1 MGRRGLRRRMGNLDG
16 YLDDVRLYKERL
28 FELYSSA
35 GAVLGRKETPRGGGT
50 TWGYR
55 LISCPGYDS
64 GGKPTGTSIGDD
76 EIRIFYDI
84 CQLIKPQRSLVIGN
98 GFGVSAFALALAW
111 PAGEVV
117 AMDNWSEGEA
127 GIVAR
132 DLCLKICHAGGMDGR
147 VTIFTGT
154 SPADTP
160 AAMQPLVRRGQ
171 DTLDLAFIDGLHKDE
186 AAAADFQGLRPCLR
200 RHSVVL
206 WHNIHATSRA
216 FTESDTSGVGAQWD
230 KHCVLRT
237 YGPLGIYYHSEEHP
251 ALHQYLTLSNLLWSD
266 WSRYL
271 RALLKTGGS
280 TSVHPV
286 SAGGR
291 ARHRIRSL
299 LKRLRRA

>member
-1 MGRRGLRRRMGNLDG
+1 MGSLDS
-16 YLDDVRLYKERL
+16 YLADVRAYKDGL
-28 FELYSSA
+28 FELYTAA

-84 CQLIKPQRSLVIGN
+84 CQLVKPARSLVIGN

-117 AMDNWSEGEA
+117 TMDNWSEGEA

-132 DLCLKICHAGGMDGR
+132 DLSLGISRAARLEGR

-160 AAMQPLVRRGQ
+160 AAMRLWLDRGMT
-171 DTLDLAFIDGLHKDE
+171 TLDLAFIDGLHTSD
-186 AAAADFQGLRPCLR
+186 AAAADFQALLPYLTR
-200 RHSVVL
+200 SSIVL
-206 WHNIHATSRA
+206 WHNVHATADA
-216 FTESDTSGVGAQWD
+216 FSGAAAGDGSTWD
-230 KHCVLRT
+230 SHPVLRT

-251 ALHQYLTLSNLLWSD
+251 ALHEYLLTSNLLWNE
-266 WSRYL
+266 WRRFL
-271 RALLKTGGS
+271 RAMLKSGAEET
-280 TSVHPV
+280 PQP
-286 SAGGR
+286 
-291 ARHRIRSL
+291 ARPGV
-299 LKRLRRA
+299 RLRRGLRSLIRRVRRL